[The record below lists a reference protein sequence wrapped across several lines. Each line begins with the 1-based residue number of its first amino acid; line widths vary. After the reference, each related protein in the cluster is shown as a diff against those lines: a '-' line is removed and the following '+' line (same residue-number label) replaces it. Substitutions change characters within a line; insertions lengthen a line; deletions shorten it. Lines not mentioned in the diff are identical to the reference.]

1 MERRCTICQAIK
13 PMSVFGAHP
22 SQCKLCRNRRHL
34 ERYPHQEDTL
44 YVMGCPDLDPDG
56 IRLGFSIGRT
66 CNSTRRLIDHQRG
79 LPFKMVYHQVYLG
92 AGPVERAVHRR
103 LSAYRNCDGLGREWF
118 RGLALAEVFQAIE
131 VEIENARTIGL
142 LQAPPRGDPRSAPDS
157 PESID
162 LTTDESPS

>member
-13 PMSVFGAHP
+13 LMPVFGMHP
-22 SQCKLCRNRRHL
+22 SHCKLCRNKRHL
-34 ERYPHQEDTL
+34 DRYPHQEDTL

-56 IRLGFSIGRT
+56 IRLGYAIGRT

-79 LPFKMVYHQVYLG
+79 LPFKMVYHQLYIG

-118 RGLALAEVFQAIE
+118 RGLALAEVFQSIE
-131 VEIENARTIGL
+131 SEIDARTIGL
-142 LQAPPRGDPRSAPDS
+142 LQAHGRGDPRSAADS
-157 PESID
+157 SQSID
-162 LTTDESPS
+162 LTSDDSPS